1 MNHTHSGLFQGRS
14 AIKLRKDEMLFRI
27 KDKLGVFLMEGFTAC
42 ADQRIKSKVRMCDF
56 AAILLK
62 VI

>member
-1 MNHTHSGLFQGRS
+1 
-14 AIKLRKDEMLFRI
+14 MLFRI

-42 ADQRIKSKVRMCDF
+42 ADQRIKSKVRMCDL